1 MLIPHLL
8 HARWIAPAHK
18 KVLHAHFPELY
29 EAYEAAHAATQAE
42 MNKASVLNRPEVL
55 DAIALGRAAW
65 IKLHAAWYFHANSE
79 AFDGRAPDADK
90 ALAMALPL

>member
-1 MLIPHLL
+1 
-8 HARWIAPAHK
+8 
-18 KVLHAHFPELY
+18 
-29 EAYEAAHAATQAE
+29 

-55 DAIALGRAAW
+55 DAIALERAAW